1 MIELD
6 EEKWSAQLGAVIEQV
21 RPQLAR
27 LLGAYRIPAV
37 EAEDLVQ
44 DALLGLVANWPDVRE
59 PCSYLVGAT
68 RHLCRFYVR
77 QQIRQRARIA
87 LTDPDQLERLAGSAP
102 SGQDERDALADVERL
117 VRTLGPRPRRL
128 LRLRPR
134 RRLQHRSQVRRQWC
148 HQRRLLRQHLFRC
161 TRRRQRLSIFRFS

>member
-6 EEKWSAQLGAVIEQV
+6 EETWSAELGAVLEQV

-27 LLGAYRIPAV
+27 LFGAYRIPAPD
-37 EAEDLVQ
+37 AEDLVQ

-59 PCSYLVGAT
+59 PCAYLVGAA

-87 LTDPDQLERLAGSAP
+87 PADPDQLERLAGSAP

-117 VRTLGPRPRRL
+117 ARTLGPRPRHL
-128 LRLRPR
+128 LRLLLGLGFDEDELARSLGGAKPASLRRAR
-134 RRLQHRSQVRRQWC
+134 RRALT
-148 HQRRLLRQHLFRC
+148 RLRELLAKRP
-161 TRRRQRLSIFRFS
+161 